1 MKSISEYTRDHL
13 ANERTYLAWM
23 RTAISLTAFG
33 ILIAKL
39 RYLLAPSTQGTG
51 YSWLLGIT
59 FAAIG
64 LMTVAIA
71 TLHYFSVMK
80 AIEACIYTPSRRWVL
95 LFSLTVLL
103 LGSGVMFV
111 LLSIP
116 NNLRFNDMT
125 SLLN

>member
-39 RYLLAPSTQGTG
+39 RYLLAPNVQGTG

-59 FAAIG
+59 FSFIG
-64 LMTVAIA
+64 LITVLIA
-71 TLHYFSVMK
+71 TLHYFSVME
-80 AIEACIYTPSRRWVL
+80 AIEANIYSPSRRWAL

-103 LGSGVMFV
+103 LGAGVIYI

-116 NNLRFNDMT
+116 EALKLT
-125 SLLN
+125 SLTSL